1 MHIEILVEDRSG
13 KLLLESLVPRIIGE
27 HGQPHTWR
35 LIPYRGIG
43 SIPKE
48 LKDVPDPS
56 RRVLLNRLPA
66 LLQGYGKTPGIDA
79 VVVVVDNDRRDCRD
93 FLRELQGVHE
103 RCSPRPLT
111 LFRLALEEIEA
122 WYLGDMEAVR
132 AAYPNLK
139 GRALEGYAQD
149 ACVGTW
155 ELLAEAVYPGGS
167 TKLRTTGYAQTGAL
181 KCEWAQQIGPLM
193 NIEENLSPSFQKF
206 RDGMRRLV
214 GAT

>member
-27 HGQPHTWR
+27 QGQPHTWR

-43 SIPKE
+43 SIPPG

-66 LLQGYGKTPGIDA
+66 LLHGYGRTPGIDA
-79 VVVVVDNDRRDCRD
+79 VVVVVDNDERDCRE
-93 FLRELQGVHE
+93 FLGELREVHA
-103 RCSPRPLT
+103 RCHPAPRT
-111 LFRLALEEIEA
+111 VFRLALEEIES
-122 WYLGDMEAVR
+122 WYLGDLAAVR
-132 AAYPNLK
+132 SAYPNVK
-139 GRALEGYAQD
+139 PRVLEGYAQD
-149 ACVGTW
+149 SCVGTW
-155 ELLAEAVYPGGS
+155 ELLADALIAEGS
-167 TKLRTTGYAQTGAL
+167 TELDIPGFIQIGTM
-181 KCEWAQQIGPLM
+181 KCEWAQRIGPLM

-206 RDGMRRLV
+206 RDGLKRLV